1 MLLQTGFQPL
11 VLVCILYHH
20 GVMSVGLVEIFTYAF
35 ENVEWHVH
43 GVLSRSAHGHHP
55 VVYGFILDGF
65 EVLWGK
71 AEQYLLQRSR
81 HVAEEAH
88 ANELYEH
95 LEEVL
100 FSGVTFDISVTDR

>member
-11 VLVCILYHH
+11 ILVCVLYHH

-35 ENVEWHVH
+35 ENVEWHIH
-43 GVLSRSAHGHHP
+43 RVLSRSTHGHHP
-55 VVYGFILDGF
+55 VVYGFILNGF

-71 AEQYLLQRSR
+71 AKQYLLQCSR
-81 HVAEEAH
+81 HVTEEAH

-100 FSGVTFDISVTDR
+100 FSSVTFDISVAD